1 MTTAPIN
8 LHTAPADA
16 GDGAILPN
24 LLLFGET
31 LRRLGL
37 DFGSANMLDLIRA
50 TEHIPIGGSRADF
63 RLAARA
69 LLVHRRSDLALFD
82 EAFQVFW
89 RRPAHGRSMR
99 DLRSMGEQRRYR
111 TPRIMPHRED
121 TSDGPTPDN
130 PDAPDDAGDRQP
142 IVDLQRAFSA
152 REVLRQRD
160 FAAYTL
166 SETAA
171 AQAMMAELTWDLGRR
186 RTRRQTPSRRA
197 AGDVD
202 LRRTMRRSLPYGGEM
217 LTLARRR
224 RRTRPRPLVLI
235 CDVSG
240 SMERYT
246 RMLLHFVHTLAA
258 AGAPVEA
265 FLFATRL
272 TRITRHL
279 AHRGVDR
286 AVSEVAHAVPDWAG
300 GTRIGDAVKAFN
312 YRWARRVLRGGAV
325 TLLISDG
332 WDRGDPQLLSQEMAR
347 LQRSCHRLIWLNPLL
362 GSPDYQPLTRG
373 MQAALPYVD
382 DFLPAHNLHSLQQLA
397 RHLNRI
403 TSNRMPPPRPPA
415 QVRRQ
420 PGITTAPERNGNPNT
435 GVAPDTDAAPDTN
448 VESDTD
454 AKPDPDVVANTDAGN
469 APRPASAAHSRR
481 TLNPALAP
489 TFRHPLWGH
498 PNIPGADPPDSE
510 TPDGNP
516 PP

>member
-16 GDGAILPN
+16 GAGAILPN

-50 TEHIPIGGSRADF
+50 TQHIPIGGSRADF

-111 TPRIMPHRED
+111 TPRVMPHRED
-121 TSDGPTPDN
+121 TADGPPPDN
-130 PDAPDDAGDRQP
+130 PDDAGDRQP

-160 FAAYTL
+160 FAEYTL

-197 AGDVD
+197 AGNVD

-224 RRTRPRPLVLI
+224 RRTRPRPAGADLRCQRLY
-235 CDVSG
+235 G
-240 SMERYT
+240 T
-246 RMLLHFVHTLAA
+246 LHPYAA
-258 AGAPVEA
+258 ALRP
-265 FLFATRL
+265 
-272 TRITRHL
+272 H
-279 AHRGVDR
+279 
-286 AVSEVAHAVPDWAG
+286 P
-300 GTRIGDAVKAFN
+300 
-312 YRWARRVLRGGAV
+312 RRR
-325 TLLISDG
+325 
-332 WDRGDPQLLSQEMAR
+332 RR
-347 LQRSCHRLIWLNPLL
+347 
-362 GSPDYQPLTRG
+362 
-373 MQAALPYVD
+373 
-382 DFLPAHNLHSLQQLA
+382 
-397 RHLNRI
+397 
-403 TSNRMPPPRPPA
+403 PR
-415 QVRRQ
+415 
-420 PGITTAPERNGNPNT
+420 
-435 GVAPDTDAAPDTN
+435 
-448 VESDTD
+448 
-454 AKPDPDVVANTDAGN
+454 
-469 APRPASAAHSRR
+469 
-481 TLNPALAP
+481 
-489 TFRHPLWGH
+489 
-498 PNIPGADPPDSE
+498 
-510 TPDGNP
+510 
-516 PP
+516 